1 MIRFMQTSATFKKY
15 VLTSILVVICVAMAW
30 YLVPSFTGQGLGN
43 SSNNPVLATVAGTD
57 ITTTEV
63 RKQALQIIEQQYPSA
78 RSQAAVLV
86 PMVAGQAKEMLI
98 NQKVLIAEARRMG
111 FKATPED
118 VRQELQHGELGA
130 TFFPGGKFIGMQAYE
145 DLLASHDLTRDE
157 FEQSIGDNILMRKLQ
172 AAVTGSATVTD
183 AEVRKEFEKRYTK
196 VKFDYAVIKRD
207 DILKTLH
214 PTEPELQAFYERNK
228 QTYVN
233 SIPEKRQLKYV
244 VLDNARMLAQT
255 QVTQQQ
261 LDDYYSQ
268 HRDEFRVPEQVTVRQ
283 IVINKPLPGAD
294 GKIDQ
299 KALDAAR
306 AKADDVAKQLKT
318 GGNFADLAKKYSDD
332 ATKANGG
339 LVGSV
344 RPDVFPDA
352 AVKAAV
358 TSTAKGQSSDVITA
372 GYAFVIIHV
381 DDREE
386 ARVKP
391 LSEVRDQIEPLIKQ
405 QNAAQ
410 EAQKAADELLSQARA
425 KGSSL
430 EKAAASKGL
439 QVTTTDF
446 VTSRDALPGIGA
458 DPQFMN
464 MAFAQEKNAP
474 PDLTAVHSG
483 FVIYQ
488 VTDIKPPSTPTFAE
502 IRDRL
507 ENEFKNERAG
517 QLLNQKTQELADQAK
532 AKRDLK
538 KAGKE
543 AGAQVKT
550 SDFVAPDGQVPEIGS
565 MAGPAAVAFTLKPGD
580 ISGPI
585 NTGNTGAVLSLLERQ
600 APTDQDFVAKKD
612 QIREALTQEKQAEVF
627 GLFLSNLRDQMQKA
641 GKIKVNQAQL
651 DTLTK
656 ARSEDQ

>member
-15 VLTSILVVICVAMAW
+15 VLTSILVVICIAMAW
-30 YLVPSFTGQGLGN
+30 YLVPTFTGQGLGN
-43 SSNNPVLATVAGTD
+43 NSNNPVLASVAGTD
-57 ITTTEV
+57 ITTAAV
-63 RKQALQIIEQQYPSA
+63 RKEAIQIIEQQYPSA
-78 RSQAAVLV
+78 RAQASMLMPLV
-86 PMVAGQAKEMLI
+86 AKQASDLLI
-98 NQKVLIAEARRMG
+98 NQKILIAEARRMG
-111 FKATPED
+111 FKATPD
-118 VRQELQHGELGA
+118 DIRQELEHGELGA
-130 TFFPGGKFIGMQAYE
+130 TFFPGGKFVGMEAYE
-145 DLLASHDLTRDE
+145 NILASHDLTRDE
-157 FEQSIGDNILMRKLQ
+157 FEQSIGDNILIRKLQ
-172 AAVTGSATVTD
+172 AAVSGGVTVTD
-183 AEVRKEFEKRYTK
+183 AEVRKEFEKRNTK
-196 VKFDYAVIKRD
+196 VKFDYAVIKKD

-228 QTYVN
+228 QNYVN
-233 SIPEKRQLKYV
+233 SIPERRQLRYV

-255 QVTQQQ
+255 NVTEEQ
-261 LDDYYSQ
+261 LQDYYSQ
-268 HRDEFRVPEQVTVRQ
+268 HRDEFRISEQVTVRQ
-283 IVINKPLPGAD
+283 IVINKPLPGSD

-306 AKADDVAKQLKT
+306 AKADDVAKQLKA
-318 GGNFADLAKKYSDD
+318 GANFADLAKKYSDD
-332 ATKANGG
+332 ATKEKGG

-344 RPDVFPDA
+344 RPDVFQEA

-358 TSTAKGQSSDVITA
+358 TSTPKGQSSEVISA

-381 DDREE
+381 DDRQE

-391 LSEVRDQIEPLIKQ
+391 LAEVKDQIEPLIKQ

-410 EAQKAADELLSQARA
+410 EAQRAADQLLSQARA
-425 KGSSL
+425 SGSSL

-464 MAFAQEKNAP
+464 MAFAQGKNAP
-474 PDLTAVHSG
+474 PDLASVHSG
-483 FVIYQ
+483 FVIYE
-488 VTDIKPPSTPTFAE
+488 VTDVKPPATPTFAE

-507 ENEFKNERAG
+507 ENEFKNERAA
-517 QLLNQKTQELADQAK
+517 QLLNQKTQELSDQAK
-532 AKRDLK
+532 AKNDLK
-538 KAGKE
+538 KAAKE

-550 SDFVAPDGQVPEIGS
+550 SEFVAPDGQVPDIGS
-565 MAGPAAVAFTLKPGD
+565 MSGQAAVAFTLKPGE

-585 NTGNTGAVLSLLERQ
+585 NSGSAGVVLSLLERQ
-600 APTDQDFVAKKD
+600 APTDQDFAAKKD
-612 QIREALTQEKQAEVF
+612 QIREGLIQEKQAEMF

-641 GKIKVNQAQL
+641 GKLKVNQAQL

-656 ARSEDQ
+656 ARSED

>member
-15 VLTSILVVICVAMAW
+15 VLTSILVVICIAMAW
-30 YLVPSFTGQGLGN
+30 YLVPTFTGQGLGN
-43 SSNNPVLATVAGTD
+43 NSNNPVLASVAGSE
-57 ITTTEV
+57 ITTAAV
-63 RKQALQIIEQQYPSA
+63 RKEAIRIIEQQYPSA
-78 RSQAAVLV
+78 RAQASILM
-86 PMVAGQAKEMLI
+86 PMVAKQASELLI
-98 NQKVLIAEARRMG
+98 NQRILIAEARRMG
-111 FKATPED
+111 FKATPD
-118 VRQELQHGELGA
+118 DIRQELQHGELGA
-130 TFFPGGKFIGMQAYE
+130 TFFPGGKFVGMEAYE
-145 DLLASHDLTRDE
+145 NLLANHDLTRDE
-157 FEQSIGDNILMRKLQ
+157 FEQSIADNILIRKLQ
-172 AAVTGSATVTD
+172 AAVNGGVAVTD
-183 AEVRKEFEKRYTK
+183 ADVRKEFEKRNTK
-196 VKFDYAVIKRD
+196 VKFDYAVIKKD

-228 QTYVN
+228 QNYVN

-255 QVTQQQ
+255 IVTQQQ
-261 LDDYYSQ
+261 LEDYYSQ
-268 HRDEFRVPEQVTVRQ
+268 HRDEFRIPEQVTVRQ
-283 IVINKPLPGAD
+283 IVINKPLPGSD

-306 AKADDVAKQLKT
+306 AKADDVAKQLKA
-318 GGNFADLAKKYSDD
+318 GANFADLAKKYSDD
-332 ATKANGG
+332 ATKEQGG

-352 AVKAAV
+352 AVKTAV
-358 TSTAKGQSSDVITA
+358 TSTPRGQTSDVISA

-381 DDREE
+381 DDRQE

-391 LSEVRDQIEPLIKQ
+391 LAEVKDQIEPLIKQ

-410 EAQKAADELLSQARA
+410 EGQRAAEQLLSQARA
-425 KGSSL
+425 SGSSL

-439 QVTTTDF
+439 QVTSTDF

-464 MAFAQEKNAP
+464 MAFAKEKNEP
-474 PDLTAVHSG
+474 PDLASVHAG

-488 VTDIKPPSTPTFAE
+488 VTDVKPPATPTFAE

-507 ENEFKNERAG
+507 ENEFKNERAA

-532 AKRDLK
+532 AKNDLR
-538 KAGKE
+538 KAAKE

-550 SDFVAPDGQVPEIGS
+550 SEFVAPDGQVPDIGS
-565 MAGPAAVAFTLKPGD
+565 MSGQAAVAFTLKPGE

-585 NTGNTGAVLSLLERQ
+585 NSGSAGAVLSLLERQ
-600 APTDQDFVAKKD
+600 APTDQDFAAKKD
-612 QIREALTQEKQAEVF
+612 QIREGLIQEKQAEMF

-641 GKIKVNQAQL
+641 GKLIVNQAQL
-651 DTLTK
+651 ETLTK
-656 ARSEDQ
+656 PRSED

>member
-15 VLTSILVVICVAMAW
+15 VLTSILVVICIAMAW
-30 YLVPSFTGQGLGN
+30 YLVPTFTGQGLGN
-43 SSNNPVLATVAGTD
+43 NSNNPVLASVAGSE
-57 ITTTEV
+57 ITTAAV
-63 RKQALQIIEQQYPSA
+63 RKEAIRIIEQQYPSA
-78 RSQAAVLV
+78 RAQASILM
-86 PMVAGQAKEMLI
+86 PMVAKQASELLI
-98 NQKVLIAEARRMG
+98 NQRILIAEARRMG
-111 FKATPED
+111 FKATPD
-118 VRQELQHGELGA
+118 DIRQELQHGELGA
-130 TFFPGGKFIGMQAYE
+130 TFFPGGKFVGMEAYE
-145 DLLASHDLTRDE
+145 NLLANHDLTRDE
-157 FEQSIGDNILMRKLQ
+157 FEQSIADNILIRKLQ
-172 AAVTGSATVTD
+172 AAVNGGVAVTD
-183 AEVRKEFEKRYTK
+183 ADVRKEFEKRNTK
-196 VKFDYAVIKRD
+196 VQFDYAVIKKD

-228 QTYVN
+228 QNYVN

-255 QVTQQQ
+255 IVTQQQ
-261 LDDYYSQ
+261 LEDYYSQ
-268 HRDEFRVPEQVTVRQ
+268 HRDEFRIPEQVTVRQ
-283 IVINKPLPGAD
+283 IVINKPLPGSD

-306 AKADDVAKQLKT
+306 AKADDVAKQLKA
-318 GGNFADLAKKYSDD
+318 GANFADLAKKYSDD
-332 ATKANGG
+332 ATKEQGG

-352 AVKAAV
+352 AVKTAV
-358 TSTAKGQSSDVITA
+358 TSTPRGQTSDVISA

-381 DDREE
+381 DDRQE

-391 LSEVRDQIEPLIKQ
+391 LAEVKDQIEPLIKQ

-410 EAQKAADELLSQARA
+410 EGQRAAEQLLSQARA
-425 KGSSL
+425 SGSSL

-439 QVTTTDF
+439 QVTSTDF

-464 MAFAQEKNAP
+464 MAFAKEKNEP
-474 PDLTAVHSG
+474 PDLASVHAG

-488 VTDIKPPSTPTFAE
+488 VTDVKPPATPTFAE

-507 ENEFKNERAG
+507 ENEFKNERAA

-532 AKRDLK
+532 AKNDLR
-538 KAGKE
+538 KAAKE

-550 SDFVAPDGQVPEIGS
+550 SEFVAPDGQVPDIGS
-565 MAGPAAVAFTLKPGD
+565 MSGQAAVAFTLKPGE

-585 NTGNTGAVLSLLERQ
+585 NSGSAGAVLSLLERQ
-600 APTDQDFVAKKD
+600 APTDQDFAAKKD
-612 QIREALTQEKQAEVF
+612 QIREGLIQEKQAEMF

-641 GKIKVNQAQL
+641 GKLIVNQAQL
-651 DTLTK
+651 ETLTK
-656 ARSEDQ
+656 PRSED

>member
-30 YLVPSFTGQGLGN
+30 YLVPTFTGQGLGN
-43 SSNNPVLATVAGTD
+43 NGKNPVLATVDGAD
-57 ITTTEV
+57 ITTTAV
-63 RKQALQIIEQQYPSA
+63 RKQALQMIEQQYPSA
-78 RSQAAVLV
+78 RAQAAILV
-86 PMVAGQAKEMLI
+86 PMVAPQAKDLLI
-98 NQKVLIAEARRMG
+98 NQKILIAEARRMG
-111 FKATPED
+111 FKATPDD
-118 VRQELQHGELGA
+118 VRQELEHGELGA

-157 FEQSIGDNILMRKLQ
+157 FEQSIGDSILIRKLQ
-172 AAVTGSATVTD
+172 SAVTGGATVTD
-183 AEVRKEFEKRYTK
+183 AEVRKEFERRNTK
-196 VKFDYAVIKRD
+196 VKFDYAAIKKD
-207 DILKTLH
+207 DVLKTLH
-214 PTEPELQAFYERNK
+214 PTEPELQAFHERNK

-268 HRDEFRVPEQVTVRQ
+268 HREEFRIPGQVTVRQ
-283 IVINKPLPGAD
+283 IVLNKPLAGSD
-294 GKIDQ
+294 GKVDQ

-306 AKADDVAKQLKT
+306 AKADDIAKQLKA
-318 GGNFADLAKKYSDD
+318 GADFAQLAKKYSDD
-332 ATKANGG
+332 ATKENGG

-352 AVKAAV
+352 AVKTAV
-358 TSTAKGQSSDVITA
+358 TSTPKGQSSDVISA
-372 GYAFVIIHV
+372 GYAFVIIHI
-381 DDREE
+381 DDRQD
-386 ARVKP
+386 ARIKP
-391 LSEVRDQIEPLIKQ
+391 LAEVKDQIEPLIRQ

-410 EAQKAADELLSQARA
+410 EAQRAADQLLSLARA
-425 KGSSL
+425 NGSSL

-439 QVTTTDF
+439 QATTTDF

-474 PDLTAVHSG
+474 PDVASVHSG

-488 VTDIKPPSTPTFAE
+488 VTDVKPPSTPTFAE
-502 IRDRL
+502 IRDRV
-507 ENEFKNERAG
+507 ESEFKNERAA

-532 AKRDLK
+532 AKHDLR
-538 KAGKE
+538 KAAKE
-543 AGAQVKT
+543 AGAPVKT
-550 SDFVAPDGQVPEIGS
+550 SEFVAPDGQVPDIGS
-565 MAGPAAVAFTLKPGD
+565 MSGSAAVAFTLKPGD

-585 NTGNTGAVLSLLERQ
+585 NNGSTGVVLSLLERQ
-600 APTDQDFVAKKD
+600 APTDQDFAAKRD
-612 QIREALTQEKQAEVF
+612 EIRQGLTQEKQTELF

-641 GKIKVNQAQL
+641 GKIKVDQAQL

-656 ARSEDQ
+656 AKSED

>member
-43 SSNNPVLATVAGTD
+43 SPNNPVLATVAGSD
-57 ITTTEV
+57 ITTAAV
-63 RKQALQIIEQQYPSA
+63 RKQAIQMIEQQYPNA
-78 RSQAAVLV
+78 RGQAATLV
-86 PMVAGQAKEMLI
+86 PFVAVNAKEQLI
-98 NQKVLIAEARRMG
+98 NQKVLLAEARRMG
-111 FKATPED
+111 FKATPD
-118 VRQELQHGELGA
+118 DIRQELEHGELAA

-145 DLLASHDLTRDE
+145 DLLASHDLTREE
-157 FEQSIGDNILMRKLQ
+157 FEQSIGDSILIRKLQ
-172 AAVTGSATVTD
+172 AAVSGGATVTD
-183 AEVRKEFEKRYTK
+183 TEVRKEFEKRYTK
-196 VKFDYAVIKRD
+196 VKFDYAVLKKD

-214 PTEPELQAFYERNK
+214 PTEPELQAFYERNN
-228 QTYVN
+228 QTYIN
-233 SIPEKRQLKYV
+233 SIPEKRRIKYV

-261 LDDYYSQ
+261 LEDYYNQ
-268 HRDEFRVPEQVTVRQ
+268 HRNEFRIPEQVTVRQ
-283 IVINKPLPGAD
+283 IVINKPLPGPD
-294 GKIDQ
+294 GKVDQ
-299 KALDAAR
+299 KALDAVR
-306 AKADDVAKQLKT
+306 AKADDVAKQLKA

-332 ATKANGG
+332 ATKEKGG

-344 RPDVFPDA
+344 RPEVFQEA
-352 AVKAAV
+352 TVKNAV
-358 TSTAKGQSSDVITA
+358 TSTPKGQSSDVISA

-381 DDREE
+381 DDRQE

-405 QNAAQ
+405 ENAAQ
-410 EAQKAADELLSQARA
+410 EAQRVADQLLYQARA
-425 KGSSL
+425 NGSSL

-439 QVTTTDF
+439 QITTTDF

-464 MAFAQEKNAP
+464 MVFAQGKNAP
-474 PDLTAVHSG
+474 PDVASVHSG

-507 ENEFKNERAG
+507 ENEFKNERAA
-517 QLLNQKTQELADQAK
+517 QLLSQKTQELADQAK
-532 AKRDLK
+532 TKHDLR
-538 KAGKE
+538 KAAKE

-550 SDFVAPDGQVPEIGS
+550 SDFVAPDGQVPDIGS
-565 MAGPAAVAFTLKPGD
+565 MAGPAAVAFTLKPGE

-585 NTGNTGAVLSLLERQ
+585 NAGSTGAVFSLLERQ
-600 APTDQDFVAKKD
+600 APTDQDFAAKKD
-612 QIREALTQEKQAEVF
+612 QIRETLTQEKQNEVF
-627 GLFLSNLRDQMQKA
+627 GLFLSNVRDQMQKD

-651 DTLTK
+651 ESLTK

>member
-1 MIRFMQTSATFKKY
+1 MIRFMQTSAAFKKY
-15 VLTSILVVICVAMAW
+15 VLTSILVIICIAMAW
-30 YLVPSFTGQGLGN
+30 YLVPTFTGQGLGN
-43 SSNNPVLATVAGTD
+43 NSNNPVLATVAGTD
-57 ITTTEV
+57 ITTAAV
-63 RKQALQIIEQQYPSA
+63 RKEAVQMIEQQYPSA
-78 RSQAAVLV
+78 RAQAGILMPLV
-86 PMVAGQAKEMLI
+86 AKQASEILI
-98 NQKVLIAEARRMG
+98 NQKILIAEARRMG
-111 FKATPED
+111 FKATPD
-118 VRQELQHGELGA
+118 DIRQELQHGELGA
-130 TFFPGGKFIGMQAYE
+130 TFFPGGKFVGMEAYE
-145 DLLASHDLTRDE
+145 NLLASHDLTRDE
-157 FEQSIGDNILMRKLQ
+157 FEQSIGDSILIRKLQ
-172 AAVTGSATVTD
+172 AAVSGGVTVTD
-183 AEVRKEFEKRYTK
+183 AEVRKEFEKRNTK
-196 VKFDYAVIKRD
+196 VKFDYAVIKKD

-244 VLDNARMLAQT
+244 VLDNGRILAQT
-255 QVTQQQ
+255 NVTQQQ
-261 LDDYYSQ
+261 LEDYYNQ
-268 HRDEFRVPEQVTVRQ
+268 HRDEFRIPEQVTVRQ
-283 IVINKPLPGAD
+283 IVINKPLPGSD

-306 AKADDVAKQLKT
+306 AKADDVAKQLKA
-318 GGNFADLAKKYSDD
+318 GANFADLAKKYSDD
-332 ATKANGG
+332 ATKEQGG

-358 TSTAKGQSSDVITA
+358 TSTAKGKSSDVISA
-372 GYAFVIIHV
+372 GYAFVIIRV
-381 DDREE
+381 DDRQE

-391 LSEVRDQIEPLIKQ
+391 LAEVKDQIEPLIKQ

-410 EAQKAADELLSQARA
+410 EGQRAADQLLSQAKA
-425 KGSSL
+425 GGSSL

-474 PDLTAVHSG
+474 PDLASVHAG

-488 VTDIKPPSTPTFAE
+488 VTDIKPPATPTFAE
-502 IRDRL
+502 IRDRV
-507 ENEFKNERAG
+507 ENEFKNERAA

-532 AKRDLK
+532 AKNDLR
-538 KAGKE
+538 KAAKE

-550 SDFVAPDGQVPEIGS
+550 SEFVAPDGQVPDIGS
-565 MAGPAAVAFTLKPGD
+565 MSGQAAAAFTLKPGE

-585 NTGNTGAVLSLLERQ
+585 NSGSSGAVLSLLERQ
-600 APTDQDFVAKKD
+600 APTDQDFAAKKD
-612 QIREALTQEKQAEVF
+612 QVREGLLQEKQAEMF
-627 GLFLSNLRDQMQKA
+627 GLFLSNVRDQMQKA
-641 GKIKVNQAQL
+641 GKLKVNQAQL
-651 DTLTK
+651 ETLTK
-656 ARSEDQ
+656 PRSED

>member
-1 MIRFMQTSATFKKY
+1 MIRFMQTSAAFKKY
-15 VLTSILVVICVAMAW
+15 VLTSILVIICIAMAW
-30 YLVPSFTGQGLGN
+30 YLVPTFTGQGLGN
-43 SSNNPVLATVAGTD
+43 NSNNPVLATVAGTD
-57 ITTTEV
+57 ITTAAV
-63 RKQALQIIEQQYPSA
+63 RKEAVQMIEQQYPSA
-78 RSQAAVLV
+78 RAQAGILMPLV
-86 PMVAGQAKEMLI
+86 AKQASEILI
-98 NQKVLIAEARRMG
+98 NQKILIAEARRMG
-111 FKATPED
+111 FKATPD
-118 VRQELQHGELGA
+118 DIRQELQHGELGA
-130 TFFPGGKFIGMQAYE
+130 TFFPGGKFVGMEAYE
-145 DLLASHDLTRDE
+145 NLLASHDLTRDE
-157 FEQSIGDNILMRKLQ
+157 FEQSIGDSILIRKLQ
-172 AAVTGSATVTD
+172 AAVSGGVTVTD
-183 AEVRKEFEKRYTK
+183 AEVRKEFEKRNTK
-196 VKFDYAVIKRD
+196 VKFDYAVIKKD

-244 VLDNARMLAQT
+244 VLDNGRILAQT
-255 QVTQQQ
+255 NVTQQQ
-261 LDDYYSQ
+261 LEDYYNQ
-268 HRDEFRVPEQVTVRQ
+268 HRDEFRIPEQVTVRQ
-283 IVINKPLPGAD
+283 IVINKPLPGSD

-306 AKADDVAKQLKT
+306 AKADDVAKQLKA
-318 GGNFADLAKKYSDD
+318 GANFADLAKKYSDD
-332 ATKANGG
+332 ATKEQGG

-358 TSTAKGQSSDVITA
+358 TSTAKGKSSDVISA
-372 GYAFVIIHV
+372 GYAFVIIRV
-381 DDREE
+381 DDRQE

-391 LSEVRDQIEPLIKQ
+391 LAEVKDQIEPLIKQ

-410 EAQKAADELLSQARA
+410 EGQRAADQLLSQAKA
-425 KGSSL
+425 GGSSL

-474 PDLTAVHSG
+474 PDLASVHAG

-488 VTDIKPPSTPTFAE
+488 VTDIKPPATPTFAE
-502 IRDRL
+502 IRDRV
-507 ENEFKNERAG
+507 ENEFKNERAA

-532 AKRDLK
+532 AKNDLR
-538 KAGKE
+538 KAAKE

-550 SDFVAPDGQVPEIGS
+550 SEFVAPDGQVPDIGS
-565 MAGPAAVAFTLKPGD
+565 MSGQAAAFTLKPGE

-585 NTGNTGAVLSLLERQ
+585 NSGSSGAVLSLLERQ
-600 APTDQDFVAKKD
+600 APTDQDFAAKKD
-612 QIREALTQEKQAEVF
+612 QVREGLLQEKQAEMF
-627 GLFLSNLRDQMQKA
+627 GLFLSNVRDQMQKA
-641 GKIKVNQAQL
+641 GKLKVNQAQL
-651 DTLTK
+651 ETLTK
-656 ARSEDQ
+656 PRSED

>member
-15 VLTSILVVICVAMAW
+15 VLTSILVVICIAMAW
-30 YLVPSFTGQGLGN
+30 YLVPTFTGQGLGN
-43 SSNNPVLATVAGTD
+43 NSNNPVLASVAGSE
-57 ITTTEV
+57 ITTAAV
-63 RKQALQIIEQQYPSA
+63 RKEAIRIIEQQYPSA
-78 RSQAAVLV
+78 RAQASILM
-86 PMVAGQAKEMLI
+86 PMVAKQASELLI
-98 NQKVLIAEARRMG
+98 NQRILIAEARRMG
-111 FKATPED
+111 FKATPD
-118 VRQELQHGELGA
+118 DIRQELQHGELGA
-130 TFFPGGKFIGMQAYE
+130 TFFPGGKFVGMEAYE
-145 DLLASHDLTRDE
+145 NLLANHDLTRDE
-157 FEQSIGDNILMRKLQ
+157 FEQSIADNILIRKLQ
-172 AAVTGSATVTD
+172 AAVNGGVAVTD
-183 AEVRKEFEKRYTK
+183 ADVRKEFEKRNTK
-196 VKFDYAVIKRD
+196 VKFDYAVIKKD

-228 QTYVN
+228 QNYVN

-255 QVTQQQ
+255 IVTQQQ
-261 LDDYYSQ
+261 LEDYYSQ
-268 HRDEFRVPEQVTVRQ
+268 HRDEFRIPEQVTVRQ
-283 IVINKPLPGAD
+283 IVINKPLPCSD

-306 AKADDVAKQLKT
+306 AKADDVAKQLKA
-318 GGNFADLAKKYSDD
+318 GANFADLAKKYSDD
-332 ATKANGG
+332 ATKEQGG

-352 AVKAAV
+352 AVKTAV
-358 TSTAKGQSSDVITA
+358 TSTPRGQTSDVISA

-381 DDREE
+381 DDRQE

-391 LSEVRDQIEPLIKQ
+391 LAEVKDQIEPLIKQ

-410 EAQKAADELLSQARA
+410 EGQRAAEQLLSQARA
-425 KGSSL
+425 SGSSL

-439 QVTTTDF
+439 QVTSTDF

-464 MAFAQEKNAP
+464 MAFAKEKNEP
-474 PDLTAVHSG
+474 PDLASVHAG

-488 VTDIKPPSTPTFAE
+488 VTDVKPPATPTFAE

-507 ENEFKNERAG
+507 ENEFKNERAA

-532 AKRDLK
+532 AKNDLR
-538 KAGKE
+538 KAAKE

-550 SDFVAPDGQVPEIGS
+550 SEFVAPDGQVPDIGS
-565 MAGPAAVAFTLKPGD
+565 MSGQAAVAFTLKPGE

-585 NTGNTGAVLSLLERQ
+585 NSGSAGAVLSLLERQ
-600 APTDQDFVAKKD
+600 APTDQDFAAKKD
-612 QIREALTQEKQAEVF
+612 QIREGLIQEKQAEMF

-641 GKIKVNQAQL
+641 GKLIVNQAQL
-651 DTLTK
+651 ETLTK
-656 ARSEDQ
+656 PRSED

>member
-15 VLTSILVVICVAMAW
+15 VLTSILVVICIAMAW
-30 YLVPSFTGQGLGN
+30 YLVPTFTGQGLGN

-57 ITTTEV
+57 ITTAAV
-63 RKQALQIIEQQYPSA
+63 RKEAVQIIEQQYPSA
-78 RSQAAVLV
+78 RAQAGMLMPLV
-86 PMVAGQAKEMLI
+86 AKQASEVLI
-98 NQKVLIAEARRMG
+98 NQKILIAEARRMG
-111 FKATPED
+111 FKATPD
-118 VRQELQHGELGA
+118 DIRQELQHGELGA
-130 TFFPGGKFIGMQAYE
+130 TFFPGGKFVGMEAYE
-145 DLLASHDLTRDE
+145 NLLASHDLSRDE
-157 FEQSIGDNILMRKLQ
+157 FEQSIGDSILIRKLQ
-172 AAVTGSATVTD
+172 AAVNGGGTVTD
-183 AEVRKEFEKRYTK
+183 AEVRKEFEKRNTK
-196 VKFDYAVIKRD
+196 VKFDYAVLKKD
-207 DILKTLH
+207 DILKTLR

-244 VLDNARMLAQT
+244 VLDNARILAQT
-255 QVTQQQ
+255 NVTQQQ
-261 LDDYYSQ
+261 LEDYYSQ
-268 HRDEFRVPEQVTVRQ
+268 HRDEFRIPEQVTVRQ
-283 IVINKPLPGAD
+283 IVINKPLPGSD

-306 AKADDVAKQLKT
+306 AKADDVAKQLKA
-318 GGNFADLAKKYSDD
+318 GANFADLAKKYSDD
-332 ATKANGG
+332 ATKEQGG

-352 AVKAAV
+352 AVKTAV
-358 TSTAKGQSSDVITA
+358 TSTAKGKSSDVISA

-381 DDREE
+381 EDRQE

-391 LSEVRDQIEPLIKQ
+391 LSEIKDQIEPLIKQ

-410 EAQKAADELLSQARA
+410 EGQRAAEQLLSQAKA
-425 KGSSL
+425 SGSSL

-474 PDLTAVHSG
+474 PDLASVHAG

-488 VTDIKPPSTPTFAE
+488 VTDVKPPATPTFAE

-507 ENEFKNERAG
+507 ENEFKNERAA

-532 AKRDLK
+532 AKNDLR
-538 KAGKE
+538 KAAKE

-550 SDFVAPDGQVPEIGS
+550 SEFVAPDGQVPDIGS
-565 MAGPAAVAFTLKPGD
+565 MSGQAAVAFTLKPGE

-585 NTGNTGAVLSLLERQ
+585 NSGSSGAVLSLLERQ
-600 APTDQDFVAKKD
+600 APTDQDFAAKKD
-612 QIREALTQEKQAEVF
+612 QIREGLIQEKQAEMF

-641 GKIKVNQAQL
+641 GKLKVNQAQL

-656 ARSEDQ
+656 PRSED